1 MNRSGAPSRLRRAA
15 LLVAAALH
23 LLGVAAVPV
32 LHGWFLRDPHPTG
45 WQKQHHEPT
54 LPAHDE
60 QSCVICH
67 AAANLAV
74 AAPAPELPFAEL
86 AEAASIPAHAPPLLS
101 SPSRVR
107 LQARAPP
114 ASIA

>member
-15 LLVAAALH
+15 LLFAAALH

-45 WQKQHHEPT
+45 WQKQHNEPKV
-54 LPAHDE
+54 PAHDE
-60 QSCVICH
+60 QSCAICH
-67 AAANLAV
+67 AAANRAV
-74 AAPAPELPFAEL
+74 AAPAPELPFAES
-86 AEAASIPAHAPPLLS
+86 AEAASIPAQAAPLRP
-101 SPSRVR
+101 SPSRIR

>member
-1 MNRSGAPSRLRRAA
+1 MNPSGAPTRLRRAA
-15 LLVAAALH
+15 LLLAAALH

-60 QSCVICH
+60 QSCAICH
-67 AAANLAV
+67 AAASHAV

-86 AEAASIPAHAPPLLS
+86 AEAASLPAQATLLCP
-101 SPSRVR
+101 SPERIR

-114 ASIA
+114 VSIA